1 MGTHRGRQRFIKT
14 NSSQIKSEGINDP
27 VSAYRT
33 MIENIDDYIGD
44 VKNKPSNKNEQFI
57 KFDSSKLKMNLT
69 EAGNE
74 FIQYILNSLVQES
87 KDDLHSLC
95 TEMQETVEEL
105 RQHCTKLEQL
115 KRNRERYA
123 EVRSKE
129 HLLEARIQPIRM
141 KFAYIMDD
149 DK

>member
-1 MGTHRGRQRFIKT
+1 
-14 NSSQIKSEGINDP
+14 
-27 VSAYRT
+27 
-33 MIENIDDYIGD
+33 MIENIDDYIND
-44 VKNKPSNKNEQFI
+44 VRLKPSAKNEQFI
-57 KFDSSKLKMNLT
+57 KFDSSKLKNNLT

-129 HLLEARIQPIRM
+129 HLLEARI
-141 KFAYIMDD
+141 
-149 DK
+149 

>member
-1 MGTHRGRQRFIKT
+1 
-14 NSSQIKSEGINDP
+14 
-27 VSAYRT
+27 
-33 MIENIDDYIGD
+33 MIENIDDYIND
-44 VKNKPSNKNEQFI
+44 VRLKPSAKNEQFI
-57 KFDSSKLKMNLT
+57 KFDSSKLKNNLT

-129 HLLEARIQPIRM
+129 RLLEARI
-141 KFAYIMDD
+141 
-149 DK
+149 